1 MITSDNVWAFSILAA
16 VLPVVFYVGLI
27 YWVDR
32 YEKEPWWLLSAAFV
46 WGALPAALLSLV
58 SNTILSIPLYLLLD
72 NASVE
77 LLSGGLIAPVVEE
90 MAKGLILVAIFF
102 FWRSEL
108 DSPLDGIIY
117 GAMIGMGFA
126 MVENVLY
133 YQAAFMEN
141 GQAGWNFVVLMRG
154 VLFGLGHALY
164 TSMTGLGIAIARLST
179 RWLVKLFAPLLGVGM
194 AIFLHAFHNL
204 AMYSGSPV
212 GFLAGLSFDWGG
224 IILTIAI
231 IIMALRQERRWMK
244 QYLEEEVSLGTLSPA
259 EYNIITSSIRRNR
272 FQLDQLLS
280 VGIVAYRQSSRR
292 FHHSSELA
300 YRKHHFNIF
309 GDDQS
314 QAAIEKLRS
323 LLATDSAQVG

>member
-1 MITSDNVWAFSILAA
+1 MLTEDNVLVFSILAA
-16 VLPVVFYVGLI
+16 VLPVLFYVGLI

-46 WGALPAALLSLV
+46 WGAVPAALLSLL
-58 SNTILSIPLYLLLD
+58 SSAILSIPFYILLD
-72 NASVE
+72 NASAE
-77 LLSGGLIAPVVEE
+77 LFSGGLIAPVVEE

-133 YQAAFMEN
+133 YQAAFVES
-141 GQAGWNFVVLMRG
+141 GQAGWNIVVFMRG

-164 TSMTGLGIAIARLST
+164 TSMTGLGIAVARLT
-179 RWLVKLFAPLLGVGM
+179 TNRLVKLLAPLLGVGV

-204 AMYSGSPV
+204 AMYSGSPA

-224 IILTIAI
+224 IVLTIAI
-231 IIMALRQERRWMK
+231 IFLALRQERRWMK
-244 QYLEEEVSLGTLSPA
+244 EYLQEEVGWGVLSPA
-259 EYNIITSSIRRNR
+259 EYELIASAIRRNR
-272 FQLDQLLS
+272 FRLGQLMTA
-280 VGIVAYRQSSRR
+280 GFAAYRHSGRR

-300 YRKHHFNIF
+300 YRKHHYSLF
-309 GDDQS
+309 GDGRS
-314 QAAIEKLRS
+314 RAEIKRLRKL
-323 LLATDSAQVG
+323 LVADSPPAD